1 VSYRSKKCCGATYF
15 SIQRFTDGESN
26 EINYNYRIPES
37 RWMTS
42 QKGKLLYKED
52 CDQSSP
58 TWADLFPDYEFVG
71 WEGNIENDTDEV
83 INLYAIWERK

>member
-1 VSYRSKKCCGATYF
+1 
-15 SIQRFTDGESN
+15 
-26 EINYNYRIPES
+26 
-37 RWMTS
+37 MTS